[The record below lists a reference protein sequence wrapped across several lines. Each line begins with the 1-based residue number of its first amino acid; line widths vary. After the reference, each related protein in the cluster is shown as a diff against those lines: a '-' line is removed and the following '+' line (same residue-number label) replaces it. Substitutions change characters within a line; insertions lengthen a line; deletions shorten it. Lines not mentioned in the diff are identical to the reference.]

1 MKELNNFREKWGE
14 KTSDYGWVA
23 IPSILFFYQKE
34 LDINP
39 TEMNVLTNLLLHW
52 WESDKKPY
60 PAQSSIAR
68 RMGVSTRTVQRALD
82 SLDEKKIITKNRTS
96 IHSPVYKG
104 RNIYDLAPLVKILNS
119 ISSQE
124 PNLKSYIAKRPSTE
138 EKVDLIKTSEQE

>member
-1 MKELNNFREKWGE
+1 MKELNNFREKWGD

-60 PAQSSIAR
+60 PSQSSIAR

-82 SLDEKKIITKNRTS
+82 SLDEKKIIAKTRTS

-124 PNLKSYIAKRPSTE
+124 PSLKSYIARKPLLD
-138 EKVDLIKTSEQE
+138 EKSDLKKTIE